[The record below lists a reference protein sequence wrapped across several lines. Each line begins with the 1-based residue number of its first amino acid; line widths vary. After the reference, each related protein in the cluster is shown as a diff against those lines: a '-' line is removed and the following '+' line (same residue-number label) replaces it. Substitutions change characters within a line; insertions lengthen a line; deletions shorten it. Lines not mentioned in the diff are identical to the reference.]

1 MLPNGRVDIL
11 NHNPYDRFQLHD
23 KIPSGTSTGYRDALT
38 GNFQN
43 NLVSDVFFSGENM
56 RIVQNGLKAG
66 VYNLSKGRFVIG
78 DQDEDTLKIIMRSI
92 YLQHSVNLPDNIT
105 GQVEAL
111 NKLVMEYAVPQIY
124 GDAVSYMKYK
134 NDVST
139 LVVPLSTPVSTY
151 TNTTLELKPWF

>member
-1 MLPNGRVDIL
+1 MQSNGRVDIL
-11 NHNPYDRFQLHD
+11 NHNPYDRFQLHV

-78 DQDEDTLKIIMRSI
+78 DQDEDTL
-92 YLQHSVNLPDNIT
+92 
-105 GQVEAL
+105 
-111 NKLVMEYAVPQIY
+111 
-124 GDAVSYMKYK
+124 
-134 NDVST
+134 
-139 LVVPLSTPVSTY
+139 
-151 TNTTLELKPWF
+151 